1 MTAAADAD
9 PTQARWRAWLEGI
22 GADLQPER
30 PVVSSDRIEAGGG
43 EAPTELFVRQMF
55 VQANLEE
62 RRSVDLLL
70 VALLERGPRTDT
82 GHGAVE
88 LVVVGPD
95 ALRAQIV
102 AGPSGFT
109 ISELRLAPVA
119 PRLLTVSVALIRVAR
134 TGRSRDVLESIEALG
149 RILDYAG
156 DADGS
161 AAVAHALVRRLEVL
175 TSGPGVQLSLAG
187 FLRRPADPNAL
198 ESLYL
203 LADAALG
210 LDDDIELRD
219 GRLTVITAAP
229 TGGVP
234 IAVPQAEDGAA
245 VPRRPSAV
253 LALDDDIELR
263 DGRLTV
269 ITAAPTGGV
278 PITVPQAES
287 GAAAPRR
294 PSSRD
299 PVARDRKS
307 WTGGDYVLF
316 RIGPPAQR
324 QAAEARPLWQRRQ
337 EHGLTEVGLGAE
349 TMEQADSYSSRA
361 AAVRQARRAQQIVEH
376 ALAGDRASAAA
387 VLSSGLTQP
396 GAEGPLAESL
406 AVGMTAEADFWALA
420 PVLGQVREGTGGDH
434 DRDRI
439 VALLEERLGLRLDH
453 LLSLGLLES
462 PESTIP
468 LTTPFVLE
476 VSDALVPIVDSRH
489 DGGHFLYELIPE
501 MRDRVRDATGVVVPG
516 VRARGNPGLAPGGF
530 VIQIHEV
537 PVVEAVMRVD
547 GRYTVRSVAAEAVP
561 ADADVAEVHPISG
574 EPGRWRIE
582 PVDQAADSAGT
593 GVTFS
598 CPQYLSHR
606 LERVIR
612 ASLGAMLGIQEVDTL
627 LGQWRTEDEEAVRRT
642 LVGPNAA
649 QRLTVLLQD
658 LVAERVPILDW
669 RAVFDAIAAA
679 GGIDTDLRALHRAA
693 RLRLRHALPGPRT
706 GPAALRVPADLQ
718 AALSGRGPAQ
728 LAVQAPE
735 PTHAQIEFLT
745 WLRRSVETI
754 GPILSVITDDATRL
768 TVAALARMES
778 MAVVTFSEEEVTV
791 G

>member
-30 PVVSSDRIEAGGG
+30 PVVSSDRVEAGGG
-43 EAPTELFVRQMF
+43 QAPTELFVRQIF
-55 VQANLEE
+55 VRADLEE

-70 VALLERGPRTDT
+70 VALLERGPRADT

-109 ISELRLAPVA
+109 ITELRLAPAA

-134 TGRSRDVLESIEALG
+134 AGRSRDVLESIEALG
-149 RILDYAG
+149 RLLDYAG

-187 FLRRPADPNAL
+187 LLRRPADPNAL

-210 LDDDIELRD
+210 LDDDVELRD

-229 TGGVP
+229 TGGIP
-234 IAVPQAEDGAA
+234 IAVPQAVSGAA
-245 VPRRPSAV
+245 V
-253 LALDDDIELR
+253 
-263 DGRLTV
+263 
-269 ITAAPTGGV
+269 
-278 PITVPQAES
+278 
-287 GAAAPRR
+287 PRR

-307 WTGGDYVLF
+307 WTGGDYVLL
-316 RIGPPAQR
+316 RVGPPAQR

-337 EHGLTEVGLGAE
+337 EHALTEDGLGAE
-349 TMEQADSYSSRA
+349 TTQQADSYSSRA
-361 AAVRQARRAQQIVEH
+361 AAVRQARRAQQIVEQ
-376 ALAGDRASAAA
+376 ALAGDQASAAA
-387 VLSSGLTQP
+387 VLSSALTQP
-396 GAEGPLAESL
+396 GAEGPLVENL

-420 PVLGQVREGTGGDH
+420 PVLRQVREGTDGDH

-453 LLSLGLLES
+453 LLGLGLPES
-462 PESTIP
+462 LESTIP
-468 LTTPFVLE
+468 VTTPIVLE
-476 VSDALVPIVDSRH
+476 VSDALVPIVDSRQ

-501 MRDRVRDATGVVVPG
+501 MRDRVRDAIGVVVPG
-516 VRARGNPGLAPGGF
+516 VRLRGNPDLAPGGF
-530 VIQIHEV
+530 VIQIDEV

-561 ADADVAEVHPISG
+561 ADADVAEVHPVSG

-582 PVDQAADSAGT
+582 PVDEAADTANSAGT

-598 CPQYLSHR
+598 CPQYLVHR

-612 ASLGAMLGIQEVDTL
+612 ASLGMMLGIQEVDTL

-658 LVAERVPILDW
+658 LVAERVPVADW
-669 RAVFDAIAAA
+669 RAVLDAIAAA
-679 GGIDTDLRALHRAA
+679 GGIDTDLRALHGAA

-718 AALSGRGPAQ
+718 AALSGRRPAQ
-728 LAVQAPE
+728 FAVEAPE
-735 PTHAQIEFLT
+735 PAHAQIEFLT
-745 WLRRSVETI
+745 WLRRSVETL
-754 GPILSVITDDATRL
+754 GPVLSVITDDATRP